1 MLQNHNMQKFYITTA
16 IDYVNGK
23 PHLGHVLEKV
33 QADVMARYKRL
44 NGNDVFFL
52 TGTDEHG
59 AKISR
64 AAKDA
69 KKPVSEFVDKNAKA
83 FEELWQDMNI
93 SHDYFIRT
101 TNKTRHWPVVKRVWH
116 GLEKNGDIYKK
127 EYGGLYCYGHE
138 AFVTQKDLNKS
149 GECEIHGQKPEAIQE
164 ENYFFKLSKY
174 TKQIKA
180 IIKRGEMK
188 IVPKEREN
196 EILRLLER
204 GLEDISFSRPRK
216 DLKWGIPVPGDKTQ
230 TIYVWADALTNYISA
245 LGWKEKDDAK
255 FKKYWPADVHVI
267 GKDILR
273 FHAAIWPAMLL
284 SLGIQL
290 PKKIFVHGFINIE
303 GKKMSKSL
311 GNIVD
316 PRDVMNEYGVDA
328 FRHYLLTEIMPTRD
342 GDFSNEKF
350 KARYNGD
357 LASGLGN
364 FMARIV
370 GLGERHLKKP
380 LKSAISPATKVQIE
394 KRWKAYSKYM
404 EEMKFADAIKET
416 YALIS
421 YGDKRINDVKLWELA
436 QNDKKRFEAELSDVA
451 TILANVAWMLHPMVP
466 ASSQKI
472 FGQLGIKPDSKVNW
486 SFKMK
491 KGDPLF
497 PRLE

>member
-1 MLQNHNMQKFYITTA
+1 MQKFYITTA

-33 QADVMARYKRL
+33 QADITARYKRL
-44 NGNDVFFL
+44 GGFDVFFL

-59 AKISR
+59 AKNAK

-69 KKPVSEFVDKNAKA
+69 QKSVVEFTNKNAEA
-83 FEELWQDMNI
+83 FENLWRDMDI
-93 SHDYFIRT
+93 SYDYFIRT
-101 TNKTRHWPVVKRVWH
+101 TNKTRHWPVVKRVWRV
-116 GLEKNGDIYKK
+116 LEKNGDLYKNK
-127 EYGGLYCYGHE
+127 YKGLYCYGHE
-138 AFVTQKDLNKS
+138 AFVTTKDLNKN
-149 GECEIHGQKPEAIQE
+149 GECEMHGQKPEQIEE

-180 IIKRGEMK
+180 SIKKGEMK
-188 IVPKEREN
+188 ITPKEREN
-196 EILRLLER
+196 EILRLLEG
-204 GLEDISFSRPRK
+204 GLEDVSFSRPRK

-245 LGWKEKDDAK
+245 LGWGEKDSGK

-273 FHAAIWPAMLL
+273 FHAAIWPGMLL
-284 SLGIQL
+284 SLGLPL
-290 PKKIFVHGFINIE
+290 PKKLFVHGFINVD

-311 GNIVD
+311 GNIIAPVD
-316 PRDVMNEYGVDA
+316 IVNEYGVDA

-342 GDFSNEKF
+342 GDFSKEKF
-350 KARYNGD
+350 EARYNGD

-380 LKSAISPATKVQIE
+380 LKSITNAATKTKIE
-394 KRWKAYSKYM
+394 KSWKTYSKNM
-404 EEMKFADAIKET
+404 EEMKFSDAIREA
-416 YALIS
+416 YSLMS

-436 QNDKKRFEAELSDVA
+436 QNDNKKFEAELSDVA
-451 TILANVAWMLHPMVP
+451 TILANVAWMLYPAIP
-466 ASSQKI
+466 ASSEKI
-472 FGQLGIKPDSKVNW
+472 FRQLGIKSNSKDNW
-486 SFKMK
+486 KFKMK
-491 KGDPLF
+491 KGESLF
-497 PRLE
+497 PRLQ